1 MRIDGN
7 KLEFFAEKLE
17 RAKEAQ
23 GASAEKFNRWLKQYE
38 GDLSIDDS
46 EVEAKM
52 SYNVTYELIETTKS
66 PAIPQPSVT
75 PAVRSAKTIRC
86 ARSIEQLCKRVLNEL
101 DFERMNDM
109 DELVTYVFGGD
120 PWGVEWDESVKGQ
133 DVSGGI
139 RVRPIGPRKYYP
151 QPDITDAD
159 EMDYAFIAFNTTR
172 ESLEREYGVS
182 FEEAVDASPDAKEGI
197 NNAEEVVTV
206 NVCYY
211 KGKDGEICKFTWSG
225 DLVLE
230 DIQDYYARKV
240 KTCTECGHDEGL
252 CRCEHPKWETV
263 ELEYEELT
271 EDVTTSD
278 GTVIPA
284 MVPKLKNGKPV
295 MEKKWAPVTDE
306 GGLTVIDEDGM
317 PILEEVEVPKM
328 VPNRIKWYKPK
339 KMPVVIRINVAK
351 PDSVFGQ
358 SDCEFLRPIQ
368 QEMNKVLSRLHE
380 KMMKSGVIPVLPP
393 DLTENEEEMDGEVE
407 VLDNSIYDKAI
418 KLQPGQTKDQFGA
431 IDTQVAI
438 GQDMSYFE
446 TLYIKAKRLMGITES
461 YQGNADSS
469 AQSGKAKQIQVS
481 QSAGRLQTKRVNKQL
496 FYSELFRIIFELN
509 LAYADEARPVPYV
522 DEFGE
527 VQNLQFNRY
536 DFLQYD
542 DKTGE
547 YYYDDRYLFS
557 VDTSAT
563 TEEDKESMWQLVMNM
578 YQAGMYGPVGSA
590 DALIRVWMA
599 LEKYGLPFARE
610 NVNYFKAAAERVAA
624 EYTPKQPK
632 TGAGVQNNMGE
643 GNQ

>member
-1 MRIDGN
+1 MRIEGN
-7 KLEFFAEKLE
+7 KLDFFAEKLE

-23 GASAEKFNRWLKQYE
+23 ATAETNFKKWLSQYE
-38 GDLSIDDS
+38 GDCKIDESD
-46 EVEAKM
+46 VDAVM
-52 SYNVTYELIETTKS
+52 GYNVTYELIESTKS

-75 PAVRSAKTIRC
+75 PAVRSGKSIRC
-86 ARSIEQLCKRVLNEL
+86 ARTIEQLCKRILKEL

-120 PWGVEWDESVKGQ
+120 PWATEWDESIKGP

-139 RVRPIGPRKYYP
+139 RVRPIGPRKFYP
-151 QPDITDAD
+151 QPDVIHVDD
-159 EMDYAFIAFNTTR
+159 MDYVFLAFNATR
-172 ESLEREYGVS
+172 ESLEREYGVTLAES
-182 FEEAVDASPDAKEGI
+182 EEATHDATESI
-197 NNAEEVVTV
+197 TNVEEVVTV

-211 KGKDGEICKFTWSG
+211 KGKDGEICKYTWSG
-225 DLVLE
+225 DCELE
-230 DIQDYYARKV
+230 DIEDYYARKI
-240 KTCTECGHDEGL
+240 KKCTVCGQNEGI
-252 CRCEHPKWETV
+252 CRCEKPKWETI

-284 MVPKLKNGKPV
+284 MVPLLKKGQPV
-295 MEKKWAPVTDE
+295 MEEKWVPTLDESGRTVTD
-306 GGLTVIDEDGM
+306 DDGM
-317 PILEEVEVPKM
+317 PILSQTQVPKM

-339 KMPVVIRINVAK
+339 KMPVVIRMNVAK

-358 SDCEFLRPIQ
+358 SDCEFLRPLQ
-368 QEMNKVLSRLHE
+368 QEINKVLSRMHE
-380 KMMKSGVIPVLPP
+380 KVMKSGVTPVLPP
-393 DLTENEEEMDGEVE
+393 DISENDEEMPGEYE
-407 VLDNSIYDKAI
+407 VLDNSIFDKAI
-418 KLQPGQTKDQFGA
+418 KLAPGQTKDQYGV

-438 GQDMSYFE
+438 GQDLTYFE

-496 FYSELFRIIFELN
+496 FYSELFRIFFELS
-509 LAYADEARPVPYV
+509 LAYSDEPRPVSYV

-542 DKTGE
+542 ERTGE
-547 YYYDDRYLFS
+547 YYYDDRYLFE

-563 TEEDKESMWQLVMNM
+563 SEEDKETMWEMVMRM
-578 YQAGMYGPVGSA
+578 YQAGMYGALGSPE
-590 DALIRVWMA
+590 ALIRVWTA

-610 NVNYFKAAAERVAA
+610 NVNYFKASAERIAA
-624 EYTPKQPK
+624 QMQATENTER
-632 TGAGVQNNMGE
+632 E
-643 GNQ
+643 GM